1 MIDRLRSRWTVAGL
15 IGLAAIAIWSTQP
28 PATPTA
34 SPEGEVAADE
44 LWKTAV
50 LVGHV
55 RMNLEDEYELC
66 TNASGSLVGSP
77 DTVVTAQ
84 HVIEW
89 TDEDEVECPSASIWV
104 GYNFDPKSEFF
115 VWWPAEVRRESE
127 VHDLAVLT
135 VDLTAE
141 PWIEDESIGFGALLA
156 GDWPTLDVAPLEDE
170 PQIGDP
176 VQLYSYPGIG
186 GFSVSYTSGHLAGW
200 SYDDTTELEAGI
212 MKLDITV
219 AGGSS
224 GGGLLN
230 SQGQLI
236 GLVVMG
242 GVTRY
247 PDGDDRNDVDWVDCR
262 NAADTN
268 GDELIDNEDT
278 CVPTG
283 GFLNGAVSLFPLR
296 QFLIGTGVTW

>member
-1 MIDRLRSRWTVAGL
+1 MQMSPKRIALAVAA
-15 IGLAAIAIWSTQP
+15 LAAVGAIFVSQP
-28 PATPTA
+28 SAAPTVSPETNVPAT
-34 SPEGEVAADE
+34 E

-55 RMNLEDEYELC
+55 RMNLKEEHELC
-66 TNASGSLVGSP
+66 WNASGSLIGSP

-89 TDEDEVECPSASIWV
+89 TDEDEALCSGASIWV
-104 GYNFDPKSEFF
+104 GYNFDPKAEFF

-127 VHDLAVLT
+127 DQDLAVLT

-141 PWIEDESIGFGALLA
+141 PWIEDESIDFGALLA
-156 GDWPTLDVAPLEDE
+156 GDWPTLNVAPMEEE

-186 GFSVSYTSGHLAGW
+186 SYSVTYTSGHLAGW
-200 SYDDTTELEAGI
+200 SYDYVTETYAGI
-212 MKLDITV
+212 MKLDMTL

-224 GGGLLN
+224 GSGLLD
-230 SQGQLI
+230 SEGRLI
-236 GLVVMG
+236 GLIVMG
-242 GVTRY
+242 GVTRF
-247 PDGDDRNDVDWVDCR
+247 PAEDERNDIDWVDCR
-262 NAADTN
+262 QAADTN
-268 GDELIDNEDT
+268 GDERIDDEDT
-278 CVPTG
+278 CLPTG

>member
-15 IGLAAIAIWSTQP
+15 IGLVAIAIWSTQP
-28 PATPTA
+28 PAAPTA
-34 SPEGEVAADE
+34 NPEGEVAADE

-55 RMNLEDEYELC
+55 RINLEEEHELC
-66 TNASGSLVGSP
+66 TNSSGSLVGAP

-141 PWIEDESIGFGALLA
+141 PWMEDESISFGALLA

-219 AGGSS
+219 ASGSS

>member
-1 MIDRLRSRWTVAGL
+1 M
-15 IGLAAIAIWSTQP
+15 WSMQP
-28 PATPTA
+28 PAAPTP
-34 SPEGEVAADE
+34 SPKSEVAPVE

-55 RMNLEDEYELC
+55 RMNLEDEHELC
-66 TNASGSLVGSP
+66 GNASGSLVGSP

-89 TDEDEVECPSASIWV
+89 TDEKEELCSGASIWV
-104 GYNFDPKSEFF
+104 GYNFDPKAEFF

-127 VHDLAVLT
+127 DQDLAVLT

-141 PWIEDESIGFGALLA
+141 PWIEDESIAFGALLA
-156 GDWPTLDVAPLEDE
+156 GDWPTLDVAPMEEE

-186 GFSVSYTSGHLAGW
+186 SYSVTYTSGHLAGW
-200 SYDDTTELEAGI
+200 SYDDTTETDAGI
-212 MKLDITV
+212 MKLDMTV

-224 GGGLLN
+224 GSGLLD
-230 SQGQLI
+230 SEGRLI
-236 GLVVMG
+236 GLIVMG
-242 GVTRY
+242 GVTRF
-247 PDGDDRNDVDWVDCR
+247 PAEDERNDIDWVDCR
-262 NAADTN
+262 HAADTN
-268 GDELIDNEDT
+268 GDELIDDEDT
-278 CVPTG
+278 CLPTG
-283 GFLNGAVSLFPLR
+283 GFINGAVSLFPLR

>member
-1 MIDRLRSRWTVAGL
+1 MSTKRIALVVA
-15 IGLAAIAIWSTQP
+15 LAAVGGILVSQP
-28 PATPTA
+28 SAAPTP
-34 SPEGEVAADE
+34 SPKSEVAPVE

-55 RMNLEDEYELC
+55 RMNLKEEHELC
-66 TNASGSLVGSP
+66 WNASGSLIGSP

-89 TDEDEVECPSASIWV
+89 TDEDEALCSGASIWV
-104 GYNFDPKSEFF
+104 GYNFDPKAEFF

-127 VHDLAVLT
+127 DQDLAVLT

-141 PWIEDESIGFGALLA
+141 PWIEDESIAFGALLA
-156 GDWPTLDVAPLEDE
+156 GDWPTLNVAPMEEE

-186 GFSVSYTSGHLAGW
+186 SYSVTYTSGHLAGW
-200 SYDDTTELEAGI
+200 SYDYVTETYAGI
-212 MKLDITV
+212 MKLDMTL

-224 GGGLLN
+224 GSGLLD
-230 SQGQLI
+230 SEGRLI

-242 GVTRY
+242 GVTRF
-247 PDGDDRNDVDWVDCR
+247 PADDERNDIDWVDCR
-262 NAADTN
+262 HAADTN
-268 GDELIDNEDT
+268 GDELIDDEDT
-278 CVPTG
+278 CLPTG

>member
-1 MIDRLRSRWTVAGL
+1 MSPKRIALVVA
-15 IGLAAIAIWSTQP
+15 LAAVGGILVSQP
-28 PATPTA
+28 SAAPTP
-34 SPEGEVAADE
+34 SPKSEVAPVE

-55 RMNLEDEYELC
+55 RMNLEDEHELC
-66 TNASGSLVGSP
+66 GNASGSLVGSP

-89 TDEDEVECPSASIWV
+89 TDEKEKLCSGASIWV
-104 GYNFDPKSEFF
+104 GYNFDPKAEFF

-127 VHDLAVLT
+127 DQDLAVLT

-141 PWIEDESIGFGALLA
+141 PWIEDESIAFGALLA
-156 GDWPTLDVAPLEDE
+156 GDWPTLDVAPMEAE

-186 GFSVSYTSGHLAGW
+186 SYSVTYTSGHLAGW
-200 SYDDTTELEAGI
+200 SYDDMTETDAGI
-212 MKLDITV
+212 MKLDMTV

-224 GGGLLN
+224 GSGLLD
-230 SQGQLI
+230 SEGRLI
-236 GLVVMG
+236 GLIVMG
-242 GVTRY
+242 GVTRF
-247 PDGDDRNDVDWVDCR
+247 PAGDERNDIDWVDCR
-262 NAADTN
+262 HAADTN
-268 GDELIDNEDT
+268 GDELIDDEDT
-278 CVPTG
+278 CLPTG
-283 GFLNGAVSLFPLR
+283 GFINGAVSLFPLR

>member
-1 MIDRLRSRWTVAGL
+1 MSTKRIALVVA
-15 IGLAAIAIWSTQP
+15 LAAVGGILVSQP
-28 PATPTA
+28 SAAPTP
-34 SPEGEVAADE
+34 SPKSEVAPVE

-55 RMNLEDEYELC
+55 RMNLEDEHELC
-66 TNASGSLVGSP
+66 GNASGSLVGSP

-89 TDEDEVECPSASIWV
+89 TDEKEELCSGASIWV
-104 GYNFDPKSEFF
+104 GYNFDPKAEFF

-127 VHDLAVLT
+127 DQDLAVLT

-141 PWIEDESIGFGALLA
+141 PWIEDESIAFGALLA
-156 GDWPTLDVAPLEDE
+156 GDWPTLDVAPMEEE

-186 GFSVSYTSGHLAGW
+186 SYSVTYTSGHLAGW
-200 SYDDTTELEAGI
+200 SYDDMTETDAGI
-212 MKLDITV
+212 MKLDMTV

-224 GGGLLN
+224 GSGLLD
-230 SQGQLI
+230 SEGRLI
-236 GLVVMG
+236 GLIVMG
-242 GVTRY
+242 GVTRF
-247 PDGDDRNDVDWVDCR
+247 PAGDERNDIDWVDCR
-262 NAADTN
+262 HAADTN
-268 GDELIDNEDT
+268 GDELIDDEDT
-278 CVPTG
+278 CLPTG
-283 GFLNGAVSLFPLR
+283 GFINGAVSLFPLR

>member
-1 MIDRLRSRWTVAGL
+1 M
-15 IGLAAIAIWSTQP
+15 
-28 PATPTA
+28 TA
-34 SPEGEVAADE
+34 VE

-55 RMNLEDEYELC
+55 RMNLEEEHELC
-66 TNASGSLVGSP
+66 WNASGSLVGSP

-89 TDEDEVECPSASIWV
+89 TDEDEESCRDASIWV
-104 GYNFDPKSEFF
+104 GYNFDPKAEFF
-115 VWWPAEVRRESE
+115 IWWPAEVRRESE
-127 VHDLAVLT
+127 DQDLAVLT

-141 PWIEDESIGFGALLA
+141 PWMEDESIGFGALLA
-156 GDWPTLDVAPLEDE
+156 GDWPTLDVAPMEEE

-186 GFSVSYTSGHLAGW
+186 SYSVTYTSGHLAGW
-200 SYDDTTELEAGI
+200 SYDDTTETEAGI
-212 MKLDITV
+212 MKLDMTV

-230 SQGQLI
+230 SEGQLI

-247 PDGDDRNDVDWVDCR
+247 PDGDERNEIDWVDCR
-262 NAADTN
+262 YAADTN
-268 GDELIDNEDT
+268 GDELIDDEDT
-278 CVPTG
+278 CLPTG
-283 GFLNGAVSLFPLR
+283 GFVNGAVSLFPLR

>member
-1 MIDRLRSRWTVAGL
+1 MSTKRIALVVA
-15 IGLAAIAIWSTQP
+15 LAAVGGILVSQP
-28 PATPTA
+28 SAAPTP
-34 SPEGEVAADE
+34 SPKSEVAPVE

-55 RMNLEDEYELC
+55 RMNLEDEHELC
-66 TNASGSLVGSP
+66 GNASGSLVGSP

-89 TDEDEVECPSASIWV
+89 TDEKEELCSGASIWV
-104 GYNFDPKSEFF
+104 GYNFDPKAEFF

-127 VHDLAVLT
+127 DQDLAVLT

-141 PWIEDESIGFGALLA
+141 PWIEDESIAFGALLA
-156 GDWPTLDVAPLEDE
+156 GDWPTLDVAPMEEE

-186 GFSVSYTSGHLAGW
+186 SYSVTYTSGHLAGW
-200 SYDDTTELEAGI
+200 SYDDTTETDAGI
-212 MKLDITV
+212 MKLDMTV

-224 GGGLLN
+224 GSGLLD
-230 SQGQLI
+230 SKGRLI
-236 GLVVMG
+236 GLIVMG
-242 GVTRY
+242 GVTRF
-247 PDGDDRNDVDWVDCR
+247 PAEDERNDIDWVDCR
-262 NAADTN
+262 HAADTN
-268 GDELIDNEDT
+268 GDELIDDEDT
-278 CVPTG
+278 CLPTG
-283 GFLNGAVSLFPLR
+283 GFINGAVSLFPLR

>member
-1 MIDRLRSRWTVAGL
+1 MSSQRIALAVVALVAVGG
-15 IGLAAIAIWSTQP
+15 IFASQP
-28 PATPTA
+28 SATPSQTPETDVTA
-34 SPEGEVAADE
+34 VE

-55 RMNLEDEYELC
+55 RMNLEEEHELC
-66 TNASGSLVGSP
+66 WNASGSLVGSP

-89 TDEDEVECPSASIWV
+89 TDEDEESCSDASIWV
-104 GYNFDPKSEFF
+104 GYNFDPKAEFF

-127 VHDLAVLT
+127 DQDLAVLT

-141 PWIEDESIGFGALLA
+141 PWIEDESIAFGALLA
-156 GDWPTLDVAPLEDE
+156 GDWPTLDVAPMEEE

-186 GFSVSYTSGHLAGW
+186 SYSVTYTSGNLAGW
-200 SYDDTTELEAGI
+200 SYDDTTETDAGI
-212 MKLDITV
+212 MKLDMTV

-230 SQGQLI
+230 SNGQLI

-247 PDGDDRNDVDWVDCR
+247 PDGDDRNEIDWVDCR
-262 NAADTN
+262 YAADTN
-268 GDELIDNEDT
+268 GDELIDDEDT
-278 CVPTG
+278 CLPTG
-283 GFLNGAVSLFPLR
+283 GFINGAVSLFPLR

>member
-1 MIDRLRSRWTVAGL
+1 MSTKRIALVVA
-15 IGLAAIAIWSTQP
+15 LAAVGGILVSQP
-28 PATPTA
+28 SAAPTP
-34 SPEGEVAADE
+34 SPKSEVAPVE

-55 RMNLEDEYELC
+55 RMNLEDEHELC
-66 TNASGSLVGSP
+66 GNASGSLVGSP

-89 TDEDEVECPSASIWV
+89 TDEKEELCSGASIWV
-104 GYNFDPKSEFF
+104 GYNFDPKAEFF

-127 VHDLAVLT
+127 DQDLAVLT

-141 PWIEDESIGFGALLA
+141 PWIEDESIAFGALLA
-156 GDWPTLDVAPLEDE
+156 GDWPTLDVAPMEAE

-186 GFSVSYTSGHLAGW
+186 SYSVTYTSGHLAGW
-200 SYDDTTELEAGI
+200 SYDDMTETDAGI
-212 MKLDITV
+212 MKLDMTV

-224 GGGLLN
+224 GSGLLD
-230 SQGQLI
+230 SKGRLI
-236 GLVVMG
+236 GLIVMG
-242 GVTRY
+242 GVTRF
-247 PDGDDRNDVDWVDCR
+247 PAEDERNDIDWVDCR
-262 NAADTN
+262 HAADTN
-268 GDELIDNEDT
+268 GDELIDDEDT
-278 CVPTG
+278 CLPTG
-283 GFLNGAVSLFPLR
+283 GFINGAVSLFPLR

>member
-1 MIDRLRSRWTVAGL
+1 MSTKRIALVVA
-15 IGLAAIAIWSTQP
+15 LAAVGGILVSQP
-28 PATPTA
+28 SAAPTP
-34 SPEGEVAADE
+34 SPESEVAPVE

-55 RMNLEDEYELC
+55 RMNLEEEHELC
-66 TNASGSLVGSP
+66 WNASGSLVGSP
-77 DTVVTAQ
+77 DTVV
-84 HVIEW
+84 EW
-89 TDEDEVECPSASIWV
+89 TDEDEESCRDASIWV
-104 GYNFDPKSEFF
+104 GYNFDPKAEFF
-115 VWWPAEVRRESE
+115 IWWPAEVRRESE
-127 VHDLAVLT
+127 DQDLAVLT

-141 PWIEDESIGFGALLA
+141 PWMEDESIDFGALLA
-156 GDWPTLDVAPLEDE
+156 GDWPTLDVAPMEEE

-186 GFSVSYTSGHLAGW
+186 SYSVTYTSGHLAGW
-200 SYDDTTELEAGI
+200 SYDDTTETEAGI
-212 MKLDITV
+212 MKLDMTV

-230 SQGQLI
+230 SEGQLI

-247 PDGDDRNDVDWVDCR
+247 PDGDERNEIDWVDCR
-262 NAADTN
+262 YAADTN
-268 GDELIDNEDT
+268 GDELIDDEDT
-278 CVPTG
+278 CLPTG
-283 GFLNGAVSLFPLR
+283 GFVNGAVSLFPLR

>member
-1 MIDRLRSRWTVAGL
+1 MSTKRIALVVA
-15 IGLAAIAIWSTQP
+15 LAAVGGILVSQP
-28 PATPTA
+28 SAAPTP
-34 SPEGEVAADE
+34 SPKSEVAPVE

-55 RMNLEDEYELC
+55 RMNLEDEHELC
-66 TNASGSLVGSP
+66 GNASGSLVGSP

-89 TDEDEVECPSASIWV
+89 TDEKEELCSGASIWV
-104 GYNFDPKSEFF
+104 GYNFDPKAEFF

-127 VHDLAVLT
+127 DQDLAVLT

-141 PWIEDESIGFGALLA
+141 PWIEDESIAFGALLA
-156 GDWPTLDVAPLEDE
+156 GDWPTLDVAPMEEE

-186 GFSVSYTSGHLAGW
+186 SYSVTYTSGHLAGW
-200 SYDDTTELEAGI
+200 SYDDTTETDAGI
-212 MKLDITV
+212 MKLDMTV

-224 GGGLLN
+224 GSGLLD
-230 SQGQLI
+230 SEGRLI
-236 GLVVMG
+236 GLIVMG
-242 GVTRY
+242 GVTRF
-247 PDGDDRNDVDWVDCR
+247 PAGDERNDIDWVDCR
-262 NAADTN
+262 HAADTN
-268 GDELIDNEDT
+268 GDELIDDEDT
-278 CVPTG
+278 CLPTG
-283 GFLNGAVSLFPLR
+283 GFINGAVSLFPLR